1 MKQFDH
7 KALHQQIHQYIK
19 SLGYKRAPEGLYD
32 PIEYVLDMGGKRLR
46 PVLMLLAYNL
56 YKEDVE
62 TIYSQAAGIE
72 TYHNFTLLHDDLMD
86 EADMRR
92 GIPTVHKKWNPNTAI
107 LSGDAMLI
115 LSYQFMM
122 NGCPAQCV
130 HDVMEVFGRTALE
143 ICEGQQWDMEFETR
157 DDVAISEYME

>member
-62 TIYSQAAGIE
+62 TVKDSFKEMLEKGIYKI
-72 TYHNFTLLHDDLMD
+72 DLFSD
-86 EADMRR
+86 
-92 GIPTVHKKWNPNTAI
+92 
-107 LSGDAMLI
+107 
-115 LSYQFMM
+115 
-122 NGCPAQCV
+122 
-130 HDVMEVFGRTALE
+130 
-143 ICEGQQWDMEFETR
+143 
-157 DDVAISEYME
+157 